1 MQVKTQKQVMV
12 LQNKAQKVADKLNEE
27 VIFIT
32 KGVQHIQVQAGTAYQ
47 LNAKDFDAKKS
58 NLIAKKVGDDLEV
71 ALEEGVIIFDNYFA
85 VCATDLSC
93 LVSLPTE
100 DGGLY
105 HIVADVSFTLE
116 DGTQI
121 VYFYGDQSIVS
132 TESSA
137 VNTDDTQSFSD
148 VIASNVGIV
157 AAVVVAAVVV
167 ANSGSGDDDGDDDK
181 LSFSFKDTGSLK
193 NDNITN
199 DNTIT
204 INGLKEGET
213 WRYST
218 DDGATF
224 KLGINR
230 SFTLD
235 DGTYAVNTIQIEKFD
250 TAGNLLGITK
260 INEASYI
267 IIDTEKSVFTSSTT
281 ANVEKDTDASETI
294 YTAKTDDNTV
304 SYTLKSGFQKE
315 KFTINSATGELRYK
329 DKQTQVGD
337 HKVTIIA
344 TDIAGNETEQ
354 LITVSVEESSFSTSV
369 AWNNIG
375 DDNKINANEM
385 AATTLSG
392 TVTIIG
398 TVNSISIRSIVFKQ
412 GNTDIHTISNNLPKI
427 NSDNTWTL
435 GNDDTW
441 TSKLTQGD
449 YTVTVNLSGNG
460 VNVTNPSLIAI
471 TVDRGKPAQPEFTL
485 EDTGSL
491 NNDGITNNGVITIN
505 NLEVGATWQYST
517 SGDNGFTNG
526 TGNHFTLA
534 NNTTYEANAIQ
545 IRQTDMAG
553 NVSDISKNIARIVVD
568 NTGPM
573 FNLQPTEVNVNV
585 NAPITT
591 TVYDAQATNLN
602 GGNADEGITYSIKG
616 TNADKFSITT
626 DTGILTYKTIQAT
639 VHDNDTVAIVAT
651 DVAGNEAEQLITVS
665 VKTIGLSTSVVWSG
679 IIGDDNKINANEM
692 AATTLSG
699 TVAIIGAVTSIN
711 ISSIVF
717 KQGNTTVHTISANL
731 PSVNASDNTWTL
743 ANDST
748 WTSKLTQGDY
758 TVTVNL
764 SGNGGNVTGLSSITT
779 AVDTVKPAQPTFT
792 LEDTGL
798 LDSDGITNNGVITVN
813 GLEVGTT
820 WQYSISGDNGFVDG
834 TGNSFTLANNATYA
848 VNTIQV
854 RQTDA
859 VGNVSDIS
867 KNTSPIVIDTTDPTF
882 GLQPTAINVDVNTPI
897 TTTVY
902 DAQATNLNSGNADEG
917 ITYRIKGT
925 NADKFSITT
934 DTGILTYK
942 TIQATAHDNDTVTI
956 VATDVAGNE
965 AEQPITVSVKM
976 IGLSTS
982 VVWSGIGDDNKL
994 NASEMAATTLS
1005 GTVAIIGTVTS
1016 INISSIVFKQ
1026 GNTTVHTISANLPS
1040 VNASDNT
1047 WTLANDSTWTS
1058 KLTQGDYTVTVNLSG
1073 NGNSVGVTGL
1083 SSITTAV
1090 DTVKP
1095 AQPTFDFVD
1104 TGSLNNDGITNNGVI
1119 TVNGLEVGATWQ
1131 YSISGDNGFVDG
1143 TGNSFTLADNATY
1156 AVNAIQVRQTDA
1168 VGNVSDISKNTSPI
1182 VIDTTDPTFG
1192 LQPTAINVDVNT
1204 PITTTVYDAQ
1214 ATNLNSGNADEG
1226 ITYRIK
1232 GTNADKFSIT
1242 TDTGIL
1248 TYKTIQA
1255 TAHDNDTVTIVAT
1268 DVAGNEAEQPI
1279 TVSVKMI
1286 GLSTS
1291 VVWSGIGDDN
1301 KLNAS
1306 EMAATTLS
1314 GTVAIIGTV
1323 TSINI
1328 SSIVFKQ
1335 GNTTVHTI
1343 SANLPSVNASDNT
1356 WTLAN
1361 DSTWT
1366 SKLTQGDYTVTVNL
1380 SGNGNSVGV
1389 TGLSSITT
1397 AVDTVKPAQPT
1408 FDFVDTGSLNND
1420 GITNNGVIT
1429 VNGLEVGATWQYSIS
1444 GDNGFVDGTGN
1455 SFTLADNAT
1464 YAVNA
1469 IQVRQTDA
1477 VGNVSD
1483 ISKNTS
1489 PIVIDTTDPTFGL
1502 QPTAINVDVNTP
1514 ITTTVYDAQA
1524 TNLNSGNAD
1533 EGITY
1538 RIKGTN
1544 ADKFSITTDTGI
1556 LTYKTIQATA
1566 HDNDTVTIVAT
1577 DVAGNEAEQPITVSV
1592 KMIGLSTSVVWS
1604 GIGDDNKLN
1613 ASEMAATTLSGTV
1626 AIIGTVTS
1634 INISSIVFK
1643 QGNTTVHTIS
1653 ANLPSV
1659 NASDN
1664 TWTLANDSTWTS
1676 KLTQGDYTVTVNLS
1690 GNGNSVGVTGLS
1702 SITTAVDTVKP
1713 AQPTF
1718 DFVDTGSLN
1727 NDGITNNGVITVNG
1741 LEVGATWQYSISG
1754 DNGFVDG
1761 TGNSFTLAD
1770 NATYAV
1776 NAIQVRQTDAVGNVS
1791 DISKNTSP
1799 IVIDTTDPTFGLQP
1813 TAINVDVNTPITTTV
1828 YDAQATNLNS
1838 GNADEGITYR
1848 IKGTNADK
1856 FSITT
1861 DTGILT
1867 YKTIQATAHDN
1878 DTVTIV
1884 ATDVAGNEAEQPIT
1898 VSVKMIGLSTSVV
1911 WSGIGD
1917 DNKLNASEMAAT
1929 TLSGTVAIIGTVTSI
1944 NISSIVFK
1952 QGNTTVHTISANL
1965 PSVNAS
1971 DNTWTLAN
1979 DSTWTSKL
1987 TQGDYTVTVNLSGN
2001 GNSVGVTGLSSIT
2014 TAVDTVKPAQPT
2026 FDFVDTGSLNND
2038 GITNNGVI
2046 TVNGLEVG
2054 ATWQYSISGDNGFVD
2069 GTGNSFTLADNATY
2083 AVNAIQ
2089 VRQTDAV
2096 GNVSDISKNTSPI
2109 VIDTTDPTFGLQ
2121 PTAINVDVNTPI
2133 TTTVYD
2139 AQATNLNSGNAD
2151 EGITYRIKGTNADKF
2166 SITTDTGILTYKTIQ
2181 ATAHDNDTVTIV
2193 ATDVAGNEAE
2203 QPITVSVKMIGLST
2217 SVVWSG
2223 IGDDNK
2229 LNASEMAATTLSG
2242 TVAIIGTVTSINI
2255 SSIVF
2260 KQGNTT
2266 VHTISANL
2274 PSVNASD
2281 NTWTLANDST
2291 WTSKLTQGDYTV
2303 TVNLSG
2309 NGNSVG
2315 VTGLSSITTAVDTVK
2330 PAQPVFSFVDTGSL
2344 NNDGITNNGLI
2355 TINNLEMNATWQYS
2369 VNNGNDFVNG
2379 TGSSFTLADNTTYA
2393 ANAIQVRQ
2401 TDAVGNVSD
2410 IGKNTLRIIV
2420 DNTDPTFDL
2429 QPTAINVNVNT
2440 PITTTVYDAQA
2451 TNLNGGNADEGIT
2464 YRIKGTNADKF
2475 AITTD
2480 TGILTY
2486 KTIQA
2491 TAHDNDTVTIVA
2503 TDVAGNEAEQPII
2516 VSVKMIGL
2524 STSVVWSGIGDDN
2537 KLNASEMAATTLSG
2551 TVAIIGTVT
2560 SINISSIVFKQGN
2573 TTVHTISANLPSV
2586 NASDNTWT
2594 LANDSTWTSKLT
2606 QGDYTVTVNL
2616 SGNGNSVGV
2625 TGLSSITTAVD
2636 TVKPAQPTF
2645 DFVDTGSL
2653 NNDGITN
2660 NGVITVNG
2668 LEVGATWQYSI
2679 SGDNGFVDGT
2689 GNSFT
2694 LADNAT
2700 YAVNAIQVRQTD
2712 AVGNVSDISK
2722 NTSPIVIDTTDPT
2735 FGLQPTAINVDV
2747 NTPITTTVYDA
2758 QATNLNS
2765 GNADEGITYRIKGTN
2780 ADKFS
2785 ITTDT
2790 GILTYKTIQ
2799 ATAHD
2804 NDTVTIVATDVAGNE
2819 AEQPITVSVKMIGL
2833 STSVVWSGIGDD
2845 NKLNASEMAATTLSG
2860 TVAIIGTVTS
2870 INISSIVFKQGNTTV
2885 HTISANLPSVNA
2897 SDNTWTLA
2905 NDSTWTSKL
2914 TQGDYTVTVNL
2925 SGNGNSVGV
2934 TGLSSITTAVDTVKP
2949 AQPVFSFVDTGSLN
2963 NDGITNNGLITINN
2977 LEMNA
2982 TWQYSVNNG
2991 NDFVNGTGSSF
3002 TLADNTTYAA
3012 NAIQV
3017 RQTDAVGNVSD
3028 IGKNTL
3034 RIIVDNTDPTFDLQP
3049 TAINVN
3055 VNTPITTTVYDAQA
3069 TNLNG
3074 GNADEG
3080 ITYRIKGANADKFAI
3095 TTDTGILTYKTIQ
3108 ASAHDN
3114 DAVTIVA
3121 TDVAGNEAEQPI
3133 TVSVEVMS
3141 LSTSVVWSG
3150 IGSDNKIN
3158 VDEMA
3163 ATTLSG
3169 TVTIVGTVNSI
3180 SISSIVFKQGNTDI
3194 HTISNNLP
3202 SINASGNTWTLA
3214 NDSTWTSKL
3223 TQGDYTV
3230 TVNLSGNSGNV
3241 TDSSSITTAID
3252 TVKPAQ
3258 PTFDF
3263 VDTGSLNNDGI
3274 TNNGLITVNGL
3285 EVGATWQYSISGDN
3299 GFINGTNNSFTLAD
3313 NTTYA
3318 ANAIQVRQ
3326 TDAVGNVSNIS
3337 KNTSPIVIDTTD
3349 PIFERQSTAV
3359 NANINTPITTTVYDA
3374 QATNLSGGTV
3384 DEDITYRIK
3393 GTNAD
3398 KFSITADTGILTYK
3412 TIQTSVH
3419 NDTVTIVATDVA
3431 GNETERSITVS
3442 VKTLVQGFAINGENA
3457 GDVSG
3462 IVSNAGD
3469 VNGDGLD
3476 DLIVGAWKADSNG
3489 EIDSGKSYVIFGKI
3503 DSTTINLSAIA
3514 SGTGGFVINGEH
3526 TLDSSGDSVSNAGD
3540 VNGDGL
3546 DDLIVGAWGADPS
3559 SKEKAGKSYIIFGKK
3574 DSTAIELSAIASGT
3588 GGFVI
3593 NGENTD
3599 DESGFPVSTA
3609 GDINGDGLDDL
3620 IVGSIE
3626 AESRAGKSHV
3636 IFGKTDGTVIE
3647 LSAITSGTGGFVIN
3661 GENAND
3667 QSSTSISNAG
3677 DVNGDGLDDLII
3689 GAFGADV
3696 SGKSNAGKS
3705 YVIFGKKDSTTI
3717 DLSAIASGSDTG
3729 GFVIN
3734 GEDVDDISGRSV
3746 SNAGDVNGDGLDD
3759 LIVGAKHADPD
3770 SKSNAGKSYVVFGK
3784 TDSTAINLSAI
3795 ASGTGGFVINGE
3807 DVDDVS
3813 GSVSTAGDVNGDG
3826 LDDLIVGTPY
3836 KIQNGISKV
3845 GKFHVIFGKKDNT
3858 AIDLSAIASGTGGF
3872 VINGENVSSF
3882 RGISVST
3889 AGDVNGDGL
3898 DDLIVGALGPEKGAH
3913 PGKSYVIFGKTDT
3926 NAINLTQLNGDLKY
3940 AIDHLG
3946 DKNANTLTGNSNDEI
3961 FVAGAGDDTLI
3972 GNGGMDVLNAGA
3984 GNDTIT
3990 INASNIAVLAQTGAG
4005 NRARVD
4011 GGGNIDTLELDGS
4024 GLTLDLTNISN
4035 IRIQDIEKIDI
4046 TGSGNNDL
4054 TLNLND
4060 VLDASTSTNILKVL
4074 GNSGDSVNASGFA
4087 KISGVKTEGSIT
4099 YDVYTHTS
4107 ANTDA
4112 NVALW
4117 IQQDVGVVL

>member
-1713 AQPTF
+1713 AQP
-1718 DFVDTGSLN
+1718 
-1727 NDGITNNGVITVNG
+1727 
-1741 LEVGATWQYSISG
+1741 
-1754 DNGFVDG
+1754 
-1761 TGNSFTLAD
+1761 
-1770 NATYAV
+1770 
-1776 NAIQVRQTDAVGNVS
+1776 
-1791 DISKNTSP
+1791 
-1799 IVIDTTDPTFGLQP
+1799 
-1813 TAINVDVNTPITTTV
+1813 
-1828 YDAQATNLNS
+1828 
-1838 GNADEGITYR
+1838 
-1848 IKGTNADK
+1848 
-1856 FSITT
+1856 
-1861 DTGILT
+1861 
-1867 YKTIQATAHDN
+1867 
-1878 DTVTIV
+1878 
-1884 ATDVAGNEAEQPIT
+1884 
-1898 VSVKMIGLSTSVV
+1898 
-1911 WSGIGD
+1911 
-1917 DNKLNASEMAAT
+1917 
-1929 TLSGTVAIIGTVTSI
+1929 
-1944 NISSIVFK
+1944 
-1952 QGNTTVHTISANL
+1952 
-1965 PSVNAS
+1965 
-1971 DNTWTLAN
+1971 
-1979 DSTWTSKL
+1979 
-1987 TQGDYTVTVNLSGN
+1987 
-2001 GNSVGVTGLSSIT
+2001 
-2014 TAVDTVKPAQPT
+2014 
-2026 FDFVDTGSLNND
+2026 
-2038 GITNNGVI
+2038 
-2046 TVNGLEVG
+2046 
-2054 ATWQYSISGDNGFVD
+2054 
-2069 GTGNSFTLADNATY
+2069 
-2083 AVNAIQ
+2083 
-2089 VRQTDAV
+2089 
-2096 GNVSDISKNTSPI
+2096 
-2109 VIDTTDPTFGLQ
+2109 
-2121 PTAINVDVNTPI
+2121 
-2133 TTTVYD
+2133 
-2139 AQATNLNSGNAD
+2139 
-2151 EGITYRIKGTNADKF
+2151 
-2166 SITTDTGILTYKTIQ
+2166 
-2181 ATAHDNDTVTIV
+2181 
-2193 ATDVAGNEAE
+2193 
-2203 QPITVSVKMIGLST
+2203 
-2217 SVVWSG
+2217 
-2223 IGDDNK
+2223 
-2229 LNASEMAATTLSG
+2229 
-2242 TVAIIGTVTSINI
+2242 
-2255 SSIVF
+2255 
-2260 KQGNTT
+2260 
-2266 VHTISANL
+2266 
-2274 PSVNASD
+2274 
-2281 NTWTLANDST
+2281 
-2291 WTSKLTQGDYTV
+2291 
-2303 TVNLSG
+2303 
-2309 NGNSVG
+2309 
-2315 VTGLSSITTAVDTVK
+2315 
-2330 PAQPVFSFVDTGSL
+2330 VFSFVDTGSL

-2369 VNNGNDFVNG
+2369 VNSGNDFVNG
-2379 TGSSFTLADNTTYA
+2379 TNSSFTLADNATYA

-2410 IGKNTLRIIV
+2410 IGKNTLRIVV

-2934 TGLSSITTAVDTVKP
+2934 TGLSSITTAVDTGKP
-2949 AQPVFSFVDTGSLN
+2949 AQPTFDFVDTGSLN

-3108 ASAHDN
+3108 ATAHDN

-3759 LIVGAKHADPD
+3759 LIVGAKLADPD

>member
-471 TVDRGKPAQPEFTL
+471 TVDRGKPAQPAFSF

-982 VVWSGIGDDNKL
+982 VVWIGIGDDNKL
-994 NASEMAATTLS
+994 NASEMATTTLS

-1291 VVWSGIGDDN
+1291 VVWIGIGDDNKLNASEMATTTLSGTVAIIGTVTSINISSIVFKQGNTTVHTISANLPSVNASDNTWTLANDSTWTSKLTQGDYTVTVNLSGNGNSVGVTGLSSITTAVDTVKPAQPTFDFVDTGSLNNDGITNNGVITVNGLEVGATWQYSISGDNGFVDGTGNSFTLADNATYAVNAIQVRQTDAVGNVSDISKNTSPIVIDTTDPTFGLQPTAINVDVNTPITTTVYDAQATNLNSGNADEGITYRIKGTNANKFSITTDTGILTYKTIQTSAHDNDTVTIVATDVAGNEAEQPITVSVKMIGLSTSVVWSGIGDDN
-1301 KLNAS
+1301 KLNAN

-1544 ADKFSITTDTGI
+1544 ANKFSITTDTGI
-1556 LTYKTIQATA
+1556 LTYKTIQTSA

-1613 ASEMAATTLSGTV
+1613 ANEMAATTLSGTV

-1848 IKGTNADK
+1848 IKGTNANK

-1867 YKTIQATAHDN
+1867 YKTIQ
-1878 DTVTIV
+1878 
-1884 ATDVAGNEAEQPIT
+1884 
-1898 VSVKMIGLSTSVV
+1898 TS
-1911 WSGIGD
+1911 
-1917 DNKLNASEMAAT
+1917 
-1929 TLSGTVAIIGTVTSI
+1929 
-1944 NISSIVFK
+1944 
-1952 QGNTTVHTISANL
+1952 
-1965 PSVNAS
+1965 
-1971 DNTWTLAN
+1971 
-1979 DSTWTSKL
+1979 
-1987 TQGDYTVTVNLSGN
+1987 
-2001 GNSVGVTGLSSIT
+2001 
-2014 TAVDTVKPAQPT
+2014 
-2026 FDFVDTGSLNND
+2026 
-2038 GITNNGVI
+2038 
-2046 TVNGLEVG
+2046 
-2054 ATWQYSISGDNGFVD
+2054 
-2069 GTGNSFTLADNATY
+2069 
-2083 AVNAIQ
+2083 
-2089 VRQTDAV
+2089 
-2096 GNVSDISKNTSPI
+2096 
-2109 VIDTTDPTFGLQ
+2109 
-2121 PTAINVDVNTPI
+2121 
-2133 TTTVYD
+2133 
-2139 AQATNLNSGNAD
+2139 
-2151 EGITYRIKGTNADKF
+2151 
-2166 SITTDTGILTYKTIQ
+2166 
-2181 ATAHDNDTVTIV
+2181 AHDNDTVTIV

-2369 VNNGNDFVNG
+2369 VNSGNDFVNG
-2379 TGSSFTLADNTTYA
+2379 TNSSFTLADNATYA

-2410 IGKNTLRIIV
+2410 IGKNTLRIVV

-2780 ADKFS
+2780 ANKFS

-2799 ATAHD
+2799 TSAHD

-2845 NKLNASEMAATTLSG
+2845 NKLNANEMAATTLSG

-2934 TGLSSITTAVDTVKP
+2934 TGLSSITTAVDTGKP
-2949 AQPVFSFVDTGSLN
+2949 AQPTFDFVDTGSLN

-3150 IGSDNKIN
+3150 IGNDNKIN

>member
-1713 AQPTF
+1713 AQP
-1718 DFVDTGSLN
+1718 
-1727 NDGITNNGVITVNG
+1727 
-1741 LEVGATWQYSISG
+1741 
-1754 DNGFVDG
+1754 
-1761 TGNSFTLAD
+1761 
-1770 NATYAV
+1770 
-1776 NAIQVRQTDAVGNVS
+1776 
-1791 DISKNTSP
+1791 
-1799 IVIDTTDPTFGLQP
+1799 
-1813 TAINVDVNTPITTTV
+1813 
-1828 YDAQATNLNS
+1828 
-1838 GNADEGITYR
+1838 
-1848 IKGTNADK
+1848 
-1856 FSITT
+1856 
-1861 DTGILT
+1861 
-1867 YKTIQATAHDN
+1867 
-1878 DTVTIV
+1878 
-1884 ATDVAGNEAEQPIT
+1884 
-1898 VSVKMIGLSTSVV
+1898 
-1911 WSGIGD
+1911 
-1917 DNKLNASEMAAT
+1917 
-1929 TLSGTVAIIGTVTSI
+1929 
-1944 NISSIVFK
+1944 
-1952 QGNTTVHTISANL
+1952 
-1965 PSVNAS
+1965 
-1971 DNTWTLAN
+1971 
-1979 DSTWTSKL
+1979 
-1987 TQGDYTVTVNLSGN
+1987 
-2001 GNSVGVTGLSSIT
+2001 
-2014 TAVDTVKPAQPT
+2014 
-2026 FDFVDTGSLNND
+2026 
-2038 GITNNGVI
+2038 
-2046 TVNGLEVG
+2046 
-2054 ATWQYSISGDNGFVD
+2054 
-2069 GTGNSFTLADNATY
+2069 
-2083 AVNAIQ
+2083 
-2089 VRQTDAV
+2089 
-2096 GNVSDISKNTSPI
+2096 
-2109 VIDTTDPTFGLQ
+2109 
-2121 PTAINVDVNTPI
+2121 
-2133 TTTVYD
+2133 
-2139 AQATNLNSGNAD
+2139 
-2151 EGITYRIKGTNADKF
+2151 
-2166 SITTDTGILTYKTIQ
+2166 
-2181 ATAHDNDTVTIV
+2181 
-2193 ATDVAGNEAE
+2193 
-2203 QPITVSVKMIGLST
+2203 
-2217 SVVWSG
+2217 
-2223 IGDDNK
+2223 
-2229 LNASEMAATTLSG
+2229 
-2242 TVAIIGTVTSINI
+2242 
-2255 SSIVF
+2255 
-2260 KQGNTT
+2260 
-2266 VHTISANL
+2266 
-2274 PSVNASD
+2274 
-2281 NTWTLANDST
+2281 
-2291 WTSKLTQGDYTV
+2291 
-2303 TVNLSG
+2303 
-2309 NGNSVG
+2309 
-2315 VTGLSSITTAVDTVK
+2315 
-2330 PAQPVFSFVDTGSL
+2330 VFSFVDTGSL

-3108 ASAHDN
+3108 ATAHDN

>member
-902 DAQATNLNSGNADEG
+902 DAQATNLNSSNADEG

-925 NADKFSITT
+925 NANKFSITT

-942 TIQATAHDNDTVTI
+942 TIQTSAHDNDTVTI

-1214 ATNLNSGNADEG
+1214 ATNLNSSNADEG

-1232 GTNADKFSIT
+1232 GTNANKFSIT

-1248 TYKTIQA
+1248 TYKTIQ
-1255 TAHDNDTVTIVAT
+1255 TSAHDNDTVTIVAT

-1524 TNLNSGNAD
+1524 TNLNSSNAD

-1544 ADKFSITTDTGI
+1544 ANKFSITTDTGI
-1556 LTYKTIQATA
+1556 LTYKTIQ
-1566 HDNDTVTIVAT
+1566 
-1577 DVAGNEAEQPITVSV
+1577 
-1592 KMIGLSTSVVWS
+1592 TS
-1604 GIGDDNKLN
+1604 
-1613 ASEMAATTLSGTV
+1613 
-1626 AIIGTVTS
+1626 
-1634 INISSIVFK
+1634 
-1643 QGNTTVHTIS
+1643 
-1653 ANLPSV
+1653 
-1659 NASDN
+1659 
-1664 TWTLANDSTWTS
+1664 
-1676 KLTQGDYTVTVNLS
+1676 
-1690 GNGNSVGVTGLS
+1690 
-1702 SITTAVDTVKP
+1702 
-1713 AQPTF
+1713 
-1718 DFVDTGSLN
+1718 
-1727 NDGITNNGVITVNG
+1727 
-1741 LEVGATWQYSISG
+1741 
-1754 DNGFVDG
+1754 
-1761 TGNSFTLAD
+1761 
-1770 NATYAV
+1770 
-1776 NAIQVRQTDAVGNVS
+1776 
-1791 DISKNTSP
+1791 
-1799 IVIDTTDPTFGLQP
+1799 
-1813 TAINVDVNTPITTTV
+1813 
-1828 YDAQATNLNS
+1828 
-1838 GNADEGITYR
+1838 
-1848 IKGTNADK
+1848 
-1856 FSITT
+1856 
-1861 DTGILT
+1861 
-1867 YKTIQATAHDN
+1867 
-1878 DTVTIV
+1878 
-1884 ATDVAGNEAEQPIT
+1884 
-1898 VSVKMIGLSTSVV
+1898 
-1911 WSGIGD
+1911 
-1917 DNKLNASEMAAT
+1917 
-1929 TLSGTVAIIGTVTSI
+1929 
-1944 NISSIVFK
+1944 
-1952 QGNTTVHTISANL
+1952 
-1965 PSVNAS
+1965 
-1971 DNTWTLAN
+1971 
-1979 DSTWTSKL
+1979 
-1987 TQGDYTVTVNLSGN
+1987 
-2001 GNSVGVTGLSSIT
+2001 
-2014 TAVDTVKPAQPT
+2014 
-2026 FDFVDTGSLNND
+2026 
-2038 GITNNGVI
+2038 
-2046 TVNGLEVG
+2046 
-2054 ATWQYSISGDNGFVD
+2054 
-2069 GTGNSFTLADNATY
+2069 
-2083 AVNAIQ
+2083 
-2089 VRQTDAV
+2089 
-2096 GNVSDISKNTSPI
+2096 
-2109 VIDTTDPTFGLQ
+2109 
-2121 PTAINVDVNTPI
+2121 
-2133 TTTVYD
+2133 
-2139 AQATNLNSGNAD
+2139 
-2151 EGITYRIKGTNADKF
+2151 
-2166 SITTDTGILTYKTIQ
+2166 
-2181 ATAHDNDTVTIV
+2181 AHDNDTVTIV

-2369 VNNGNDFVNG
+2369 VNSGNDFVNG
-2379 TGSSFTLADNTTYA
+2379 TNSSFTLADNATYA

-2410 IGKNTLRIIV
+2410 IGKNTLRIVV

-2765 GNADEGITYRIKGTN
+2765 SNADEGITYRIKGTN
-2780 ADKFS
+2780 ANKFS

-2799 ATAHD
+2799 TSAHD

-2934 TGLSSITTAVDTVKP
+2934 TGLSSITTAVDTGKP
-2949 AQPVFSFVDTGSLN
+2949 AQPTFDFVDTGSLN

-3034 RIIVDNTDPTFDLQP
+3034 RIVVDNTDPTFDLQP

-3069 TNLNG
+3069 TNLSG
-3074 GNADEG
+3074 GTVDEG
-3080 ITYRIKGANADKFAI
+3080 ITYRIKGTNADKFSI

-3108 ASAHDN
+3108 ATAHDN

-3150 IGSDNKIN
+3150 IGNDNKIN